1 LARDGACRPDR
12 GGARSAGVET
22 HSTMTRYPRG
32 NRGSSRPVEAPRL
45 VVSTCGGVGVQG
57 DAQTRNTRDA
67 GSERLPAC
75 QRADVPAGR
84 RSSRPSMTGFQQEW
98 TTRVVAASQPT
109 LHRGAAIFA
118 ATRRRPRA
126 RCSARAYGSRPRQPP
141 ARDQP
146 RVRTANRPRL
156 LADRAKVPSV
166 VLRLAQ
172 STALALPATQ
182 RHSAELNQGST
193 SRTARN

>member
-1 LARDGACRPDR
+1 MPMLVLLAVLAALNAIQIVASGPGPGPGATGD
-12 GGARSAGVET
+12 A
-22 HSTMTRYPRG
+22 
-32 NRGSSRPVEAPRL
+32 APASYFYGML
-45 VVSTCGGVGVQG
+45 VIDTAWSHTGVGIFDVLVI
-57 DAQTRNTRDA
+57 AAMVEHARR
-67 GSERLPAC
+67 
-75 QRADVPAGR
+75 RA
-84 RSSRPSMTGFQQEW
+84 
-98 TTRVVAASQPT
+98 TRVVAASQPT